1 MDNLKEKTANGLF
14 WGLMNSGATQLL
26 NLVIG
31 IFLAR
36 LLTPADY
43 GMVAMIAV
51 FYAVAQ
57 ALNDSGLGVA
67 LINKKNATELENNS
81 IFAFNLV
88 VAIIL
93 YATLFV
99 CAPLIAKFFHEPE
112 LTKLSRFMF
121 LTIFFSLGIVPNA
134 IMKKKL
140 MVKERAILEL
150 VSLVVTGVVGIILAL
165 KGYSYWSLAWQNFI
179 HGAILMVGVYYFA
192 RWLPSM
198 KFSMKPIKEM
208 FGFSS
213 KILIT
218 SLINILNV
226 NILSVIFGRLFNA
239 TTVGTYT
246 QANKW
251 NTMASNTI
259 ISMTSQVSQPVFVSV
274 NDDTERRIRVFRK
287 MLRFTAFFAFPLMFG
302 LALVSK
308 EFIIIT
314 ISDKWIESAGLL
326 RILCIGGAFFC
337 FHSLYQNLLISM
349 GKSNVY
355 MWINIFQMVLNLALV
370 YLCYKLGLIAVV
382 IAFSCIYAIVLIAW
396 QFMAN
401 KYIGLKWLDVMK
413 DICPFA
419 IIAAVTMLLT
429 YFITKSIGNVYV
441 LLIARVV
448 IAAVI
453 YYVILRLLHAAIL
466 RECVNFILD
475 FKRRKQN
482 KQ

>member
-1 MDNLKEKTANGLF
+1 
-14 WGLMNSGATQLL
+14 MNSGITQFL

-43 GMVAMIAV
+43 GMVALIAV
-51 FYAVAQ
+51 FYSVAQ
-57 ALNDSGLGVA
+57 TLNESGLGVA
-67 LINKKNATELENNS
+67 LVNKKNATEVENNS

-93 YATLFV
+93 YTTLFF

-112 LTKLSRFMF
+112 LAKLSRFMF
-121 LTIFFSLGIVPNA
+121 ITIFFSVGIVPNA

-150 VSLVVTGVVGIILAL
+150 ISLIVTGVVGITLAY

-179 HGAILMVGVYYFA
+179 HGGILMVGTYYFA

-198 KFSMKPIKEM
+198 KFSFKPIKEM

-239 TTVGTYT
+239 STVGTYT

-259 ISMTSQVSQPVFVSV
+259 VSMTGQVSQPVFVSV

-308 EFIIIT
+308 EFILIT
-314 ISDKWIESAGLL
+314 ISDKWIDSAVLL
-326 RILCIGGAFFC
+326 QILCIGGAFFC

-349 GKSNVY
+349 GKSDVY
-355 MWINIFQMVLNLALV
+355 MWINIFQMILNFALV
-370 YLCYKLGLIAVV
+370 YTCYKLGLIAVV
-382 IAFSCIYAIVLIAW
+382 IAFSSLYVVVLIAW

-401 KYIGLKWLDVMK
+401 RYTGLKWMDVIK

-429 YFITKSIGNVYV
+429 YFITKSISNVYV
-441 LLIARVV
+441 LLISRIV

-453 YYVILRLLHAAIL
+453 YYAIMRLLNVAIL
-466 RECVNFILD
+466 RECMTFVKSHFLGRML
-475 FKRRKQN
+475 KKQDR
-482 KQ
+482 Q